1 MINLNRN
8 PFIDTENRLVADRE
22 KEVGK
27 MGWEKWVKEVKSY
40 KLLVTN

>member
-1 MINLNRN
+1 MYLTNVNKN

-22 KEVGK
+22 KEVG
-27 MGWEKWVKEVKSY
+27 WERWVKEVKSY